1 MWKTILEGA
10 KLAGR
15 NYFAKMY
22 RKPGG
27 HNQAVKDFEA
37 LEPRNVKVLDDGSR
51 HGKVGNMDVYLERLP
66 LSLVLSGK
74 NKFAKTRVVYY
85 KN

>member
-1 MWKTILEGA
+1 MSTETNNIPCVGTFLSQYILINFN
-10 KLAGR
+10 KIKHRLH
-15 NYFAKMY
+15 F
-22 RKPGG
+22 
-27 HNQAVKDFEA
+27 Q
-37 LEPRNVKVLDDGSR
+37 DDGSR